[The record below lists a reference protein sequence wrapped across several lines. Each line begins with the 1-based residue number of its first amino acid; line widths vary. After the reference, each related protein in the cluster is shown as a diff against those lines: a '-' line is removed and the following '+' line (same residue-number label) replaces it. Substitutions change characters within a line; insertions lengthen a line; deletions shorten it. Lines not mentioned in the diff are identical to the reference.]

1 MEQYGHIPLTQPS
14 AQTADGGR
22 CSPMTEAV
30 AIVVRENPCKNTAE
44 NLHVCET
51 CKHTHTQ

>member
-51 CKHTHTQ
+51 CINTQ